1 MSKEKEGKYERLHDG
16 MTSASKLS
24 RRSKGDENVKSEAV
38 GTQQWTALKAPEVS
52 MTAKKAKEDPDQEEF
67 TKLRSKKLVA
77 MQD

>member
-24 RRSKGDENVKSEAV
+24 RRSKGDENVKSEAA